1 MHRVAASQPAWPSSS
16 SSSSEIWE
24 VLPSHPDITF
34 RGGRVSV
41 GQGTLTQ
48 HTTTNRDRREEGW
61 IWAKEM
67 NLVCVFLSSWL
78 TVCCMVVVGLA
89 MLSAAEAEA
98 LVVCGD
104 AAAAAAATHSDAHF
118 SLSGGVCW
126 VYIRTF
132 YYQHHPHHGGV
143 VCVAG
148 VSGEI
153 ALVLAVA
160 LYKRRCFSYLCMY
173 PHRFRIHGIPEARFS
188 IFENYT
194 ERSHP
199 TNMLM
204 KTPRLVVVSLSLC
217 GRGTDLLERIFNN
230 IILRLVQAKHTQSRG
245 DAAIASVTFK
255 TKWRSH
261 TSAWRSIAARQQ
273 QCCRE
278 LVWLPLFVRSFVVR
292 RL

>member
-1 MHRVAASQPAWPSSS
+1 
-16 SSSSEIWE
+16 
-24 VLPSHPDITF
+24 
-34 RGGRVSV
+34 
-41 GQGTLTQ
+41 
-48 HTTTNRDRREEGW
+48 
-61 IWAKEM
+61 M
-67 NLVCVFLSSWL
+67 NLGKGDEPCVCVSFVLAD
-78 TVCCMVVVGLA
+78 CMLYGGGLA
-89 MLSAAEAEA
+89 MLSAAEAA

-104 AAAAAAATHSDAHF
+104 AAAAAAAATHSDAHF

-143 VCVAG
+143 VCCVAG

-160 LYKRRCFSYLCMY
+160 LYKRRCFSYLCMH
-173 PHRFRIHGIPEARFS
+173 PHRYRIVHGIPEARFS

-204 KTPRLVVVSLSLC
+204 KTPRLVVVSLSLSLC